1 MLGATGESPVRSG
14 GSDSGT
20 IDAARDRCGGMM
32 IDGFAGT
39 ILLPDSDEFLM
50 AATAYGKV
58 GRPALAVRPTT
69 AADVAAAIAY
79 ARAQGLVLSVRSGGH
94 SPLNTNDGG
103 MVLDLSRIRDVEVL
117 EGNRVRL
124 GSGATWGGVAQDLIE
139 YDLAVSS
146 GDTYTVGVGGL
157 TLGGGIGWLV
167 RQHGL
172 AIDSLREVEV
182 VLPSGAVVRASESS
196 EPELFWALRGG
207 GGNFGVATRFTFQ
220 AHPLRG
226 VVFGTIHVRPTHL
239 ADTLRGWRDVMR
251 ASPEELNSTVYA
263 TPEFGP
269 EMPAE
274 TKILVCY
281 GGADQGEAMSA
292 IRPLL
297 ALPGVTGNDVELTL
311 FVEVFDE
318 PSAPPGSIR
327 IVDRNGFA
335 RDFDDELIERLTIA
349 NAALDSAVL
358 MVRYVRGAMNRVP
371 AAATAFAH
379 RDVEVLVMSAAF
391 LPLDAPA
398 DAERRILDDW
408 SVVAERLTGTY
419 GSFNLRAYPDVLGL
433 AYPPAT
439 LDRLRA
445 AKRRYD
451 PENVLAHNLNIA
463 P

>member
-1 MLGATGESPVRSG
+1 
-14 GSDSGT
+14 
-20 IDAARDRCGGMM
+20 M

-39 ILLPDSDEFLM
+39 ILLPDSDEYLL

-58 GRPALAVRPTT
+58 GRPVLAARPTD

-103 MVLDLSRIRDVEVL
+103 MVLDLSRIRDVEVQDS
-117 EGNRVRL
+117 NRVRL
-124 GSGATWGGVAQDLIE
+124 GSGATWGGVAQGLLH

-172 AIDSLREVEV
+172 AIDSLLEAEV
-182 VLPSGAVVRASESS
+182 VLSSGTIVTANTTS

-207 GGNFGVATRFTFQ
+207 GGNFGVVTRFTFQ

-226 VVFGTIHVRPTHL
+226 VVFGTINVRPGLL
-239 ADTLRGWRDVMR
+239 AETLRGWRDVMR
-251 ASPEELNSTVYA
+251 ASPEKLNSTVFSI
-263 TPEFGP
+263 PEFGP
-269 EMPAE
+269 EMPAA
-274 TKILVCY
+274 TKVLVCY
-281 GGADQGEAMSA
+281 GSADQDEAMAA

-297 ALPGVTGNDVELTL
+297 ALPGVTGNDLELKL
-311 FVEVFDE
+311 FVEIFDE

-335 RDFDDELIERLTIA
+335 RDLDDTLIDRVTTA

-358 MVRYVRGAMNRVP
+358 MVRYLRGALNRVP
-371 AAATAFAH
+371 ADATAFPH
-379 RDVEVLVMSAAF
+379 RDVEAFLMSAAF
-391 LPLDAPA
+391 LPPDAP
-398 DAERRILDDW
+398 DEAERRIMDNWLP
-408 SVVAERLTGTY
+408 VAEGLTGTY
-419 GSFNLRAYPDVLGL
+419 GNFNLRAYPDVLDRM
-433 AYPPAT
+433 YPPAT
-439 LDRLRA
+439 MERLRA

-451 PENVLAHNLNIA
+451 PENVFAHNLNIT

>member
-1 MLGATGESPVRSG
+1 
-14 GSDSGT
+14 
-20 IDAARDRCGGMM
+20 M

-39 ILLPDSDEFLM
+39 ILLPGSDEYLM

-58 GRPALAVRPTT
+58 GRPLLAARPTD

-79 ARAQGLVLSVRSGGH
+79 ARAHGLVLSVRSGGH

-103 MVLDLSRIRDVEVL
+103 MVLDLSRIRAVEL
-117 EGNRVRL
+117 LDHDRVRL
-124 GSGATWGGVAQDLIE
+124 GSGATWGSVAQELIE
-139 YDLAVSS
+139 HDLAVSS

-172 AIDSLREVEV
+172 ALDSLLEAEV
-182 VLPSGAVVRASESS
+182 VLPSGAIVTASESS

-207 GGNFGVATRFTFQ
+207 GGNFGVVTRFTFQ

-226 VVFGTIHVRPTHL
+226 VVAGTIDVQPGRL
-239 ADTLRGWRDVMR
+239 AETLRGWRDVMR
-251 ASPEELNSTVYA
+251 ASPEKLNSTVYA
-263 TPEFGP
+263 TPEFGA

-281 GGADQGEAMSA
+281 GGADQDGAGSA
-292 IRPLL
+292 IGPLL
-297 ALPGVTGNDVELTL
+297 ALPGVTGNDVELKL

-327 IVDRNGFA
+327 IIDRNGFA
-335 RDFDDELIERLTIA
+335 RDLDDTLIERVTTV

-358 MVRYVRGAMNRVP
+358 MVRYLRGALNRVP
-371 AAATAFAH
+371 TDATAFPH
-379 RDVEVLVMSAAF
+379 RDVEAFVMSAAF
-391 LPLDAPA
+391 LPPDAPYE
-398 DAERRILDDW
+398 DERRILDGW
-408 SVVAERLTGTY
+408 SPVAERLTGTY
-419 GSFNLRAYPDVLGL
+419 GNFNLRAYPDVLDL
-433 AYPPAT
+433 MYPPAT
-439 LDRLRA
+439 MERLRA

-451 PENVLAHNLNIA
+451 PDNVFAHNLNIV